1 MVKLRSQCFVI
12 TFHNRYLREHRVSL
26 NFHNS
31 SYFTLLTFFVVGVL
45 IFFDEVKAFDSF
57 HFISDV
63 Y

>member
-1 MVKLRSQCFVI
+1 MLCDNISQPI
-12 TFHNRYLREHRVSL
+12 SREHRVSL